1 MDPRHGGCV
10 RPAFGCILPGVP
22 KRVLIV
28 DDEPSVLEVLRD
40 FLSNPAPGLTYEVEA
55 VPDGAA
61 AIMKLLIGQFD
72 LMLLDMHMPRM
83 GGLELLKQ
91 MQSHNRGVPVVMIPP
106 NQNTRTGAEAP
117 RGGVFASVPRPSA
130 SARLEHVVALALSPT
145 PPRPGGAA
153 PA

>member
-1 MDPRHGGCV
+1 V
-10 RPAFGCILPGVP
+10 RPPRVGCILPGVP

-40 FLSNPAPGLTYEVEA
+40 FLSHPAPGLTYEVEA
-55 VPDGAA
+55 VPDGAT

-91 MQSHNRGVPVVMIPP
+91 MRSLNIRVPVVMITA
-106 NQNTRTGAEAP
+106 NQDIRNAAEAL
-117 RGGVFASVPRPSA
+117 RAGVFAYVPKPFDF
-130 SARLEHVVALALSPT
+130 ARLEHVIALALALAPT

-153 PA
+153 PATGA